1 LRLTTAEKL
10 RMDICCT
17 EFQAKRP
24 INIKLRLE
32 MYLHQEVYVVIAAPI
47 LMKLTLA

>member
-1 LRLTTAEKL
+1 
-10 RMDICCT
+10 MDICCT

-24 INIKLRLE
+24 INMKLRLE
-32 MYLHQEVYVVIAAPI
+32 MYLHQEVYVAIAAPI